1 MNDLSD
7 AFDAEIAG
15 AALLSGIAVM
25 VGDGAEDALREHL
38 VPGIESVGTVDAAG
52 MLAVIATLAEPGVAD
67 IAAAGMD
74 RLRGA
79 GITGPAWVGE
89 LCLPSTVCECRAL
102 RDRAGDTFVLAA
114 RFDRVGTSVGVLV
127 LIEPD
132 HCGAAAEI
140 AFTDA
145 FSLSEALVE
154 VAAMAR
160 ADGIDLVEY
169 ALDAAEFRWEA
180 EVALDARDVH
190 ERDDREL
197 AGPDELPA
205 DPDDGSGP
213 LPYRLAAPIL
223 RARLRA
229 LPQLDKPKPPH
240 AERSP
245 DDVLTVLSELA
256 AADRGAGFD
265 FLPSRRRPRPAK
277 LPPKRKTRNGRAP
290 ILRLRVDLRGARP
303 PIWRRLEVPGDIT
316 LRALHNVIQVAF
328 GWQDSHLYM
337 FETDYGTF
345 GRPDPELGTRSD
357 KKVTLE
363 QVAYVPGDRVTYL
376 YDFGDN
382 WQHTIAVEKSL
393 PADAS
398 VTYPRCTGGRRAAP
412 PEDCGGMGGYEYSL
426 EVLADPNHE
435 DHQDQLE
442 WLGLD
447 SPDDFDPVAFDKDT
461 VNVALAQLR

>member
-1 MNDLSD
+1 M
-7 AFDAEIAG
+7 
-15 AALLSGIAVM
+15 
-25 VGDGAEDALREHL
+25 
-38 VPGIESVGTVDAAG
+38 
-52 MLAVIATLAEPGVAD
+52 
-67 IAAAGMD
+67 
-74 RLRGA
+74 
-79 GITGPAWVGE
+79 
-89 LCLPSTVCECRAL
+89 
-102 RDRAGDTFVLAA
+102 
-114 RFDRVGTSVGVLV
+114 LV
-127 LIEPD
+127 LIDPD

-145 FSLSEALVE
+145 FSLPEALAE
-154 VAAMAR
+154 VGAMAR
-160 ADGIDLVEY
+160 ADGIDLVEDT
-169 ALDAAEFRWEA
+169 LDAAEFRWEA

-190 ERDDREL
+190 ERDDREF
-197 AGPDELPA
+197 ADPDGLPA
-205 DPDDGSGP
+205 DPGDGSGP
-213 LPYRLAAPIL
+213 LPYRIAAPIL

-240 AERSP
+240 ADELSP
-245 DDVLTVLSELA
+245 DDFLTALSELA

-265 FLPSRRRPRPAK
+265 FPRPRRRPQPAK

-316 LRALHNVIQVAF
+316 LRALHDVIQVAF
-328 GWQDSHLYM
+328 GWHDSHLYM
-337 FETDYGTF
+337 FETDYGSF
-345 GRPDPELGTRSD
+345 GRSDPELGTRSD

-363 QVAYVPGDRVTYL
+363 QVACGPGDRVTYL

-398 VTYPRCTGGRRAAP
+398 ATYPRCTGGRRAAP

-426 EVLADPNHE
+426 EVLADPDHE
-435 DHQDQLE
+435 DHQDHLE

-447 SPDDFDPVAFDKDT
+447 SPDDFDPAAFDKNA
-461 VNVALAQLR
+461 VNVTLARLR